1 MGKYGKVYMAQKHK
15 MRIQVDKNIYQR
27 GEYSYQVKMMIGG
40 HKINK
45 TLDSLAEAQTYRD
58 LERGGAALD
67 HTEGAIYQARVKK
80 RESKSFKFSDAIQ
93 DYRAKSEK
101 KKGYKQESAS
111 LDLLSRLPIASKPL
125 FMIHKEDII
134 SMFDDIRSGQYRK
147 NRIEKSKNA
156 IVKGASEATARRYAN
171 LARHIFEVAVKDWK
185 KLDRN
190 PFEELGKD
198 DKPKDGKPR
207 NRRFEGDEYERLK
220 KVLSME
226 AKAALIVFVESAM
239 RKGELL
245 KMEWQ
250 NLTFN
255 GSLGT
260 VKLIDTKNGDERIVP
275 LSSIAITALR
285 TLPRGISGKVFKL
298 TSSMLN
304 HRWRAAR
311 ESIGSPDLRVH
322 DLRHEA
328 TSRLF
333 EDKGLNVVEAV
344 AVTGHKSLQM
354 LKRYA
359 NLNPELLAKK
369 LG

>member
-156 IVKGASEATARRYAN
+156 IVKGASEATARR
-171 LARHIFEVAVKDWK
+171 
-185 KLDRN
+185 
-190 PFEELGKD
+190 
-198 DKPKDGKPR
+198 
-207 NRRFEGDEYERLK
+207 
-220 KVLSME
+220 
-226 AKAALIVFVESAM
+226 
-239 RKGELL
+239 
-245 KMEWQ
+245 
-250 NLTFN
+250 
-255 GSLGT
+255 
-260 VKLIDTKNGDERIVP
+260 
-275 LSSIAITALR
+275 
-285 TLPRGISGKVFKL
+285 
-298 TSSMLN
+298 
-304 HRWRAAR
+304 
-311 ESIGSPDLRVH
+311 
-322 DLRHEA
+322 
-328 TSRLF
+328 
-333 EDKGLNVVEAV
+333 
-344 AVTGHKSLQM
+344 
-354 LKRYA
+354 
-359 NLNPELLAKK
+359 
-369 LG
+369 